1 MNCLADHMLLFK
13 SVEKGDSMRSKEANN
28 FFILIIIFL
37 YKAEILLRQTD
48 RVEEVNLLTDSTDE
62 MS

>member
-1 MNCLADHMLLFK
+1 
-13 SVEKGDSMRSKEANN
+13 MRSKEANN

-48 RVEEVNLLTDSTDE
+48 RVEEVNLLTDSTDG
-62 MS
+62 MC